1 MSVKLC
7 GGSLLHR
14 TTPPKWVPK
23 RRLSGSRTKRGITSG
38 IFGRGSQDAFRERKW
53 RVCCCPL
60 SLSPGERKAPT
71 PRSWWSSICYSS
83 CFYCTETWPLFTTF
97 GHLLTAFEGLMSP
110 FSQVL
115 RFSCINSHL
124 WKYLKSQIRTLR
136 AL

>member
-1 MSVKLC
+1 MMSVKLC

-60 SLSPGERKAPT
+60 YPQGKGAYPAELVELDLLLLLLLHRDMAVV
-71 PRSWWSSICYSS
+71 Y
-83 CFYCTETWPLFTTF
+83 YLWPPANGF
-97 GHLLTAFEGLMSP
+97 
-110 FSQVL
+110 
-115 RFSCINSHL
+115 
-124 WKYLKSQIRTLR
+124 
-136 AL
+136 